1 MKFYDSVGPNPRIVR
16 MFMAEKGI
24 EMPKQTVDL
33 RKGENREAEH
43 LKRNPHGQMPA
54 LELDNG
60 SYLSEVLPI
69 CEYLEEKNPAPA
81 MIGTTPEER
90 AECRMWA
97 RRVDLNICEH
107 LANGFR
113 FGEGSE
119 VFRKAHP
126 LRARSLA
133 RPEDDRGQPPAMARR
148 TDGGQGLS
156 LRQALYDGRHPA
168 LLLDRFRRHGRPAA
182 GSKQQQYRGMDGAG
196 CGTAVGEG
204 VEARASFRGAQRERN
219 SYCGFDASHRPE

>member
-90 AECRMWA
+90 AECRMWT

-113 FGEGSE
+113 FGEGLKFFE
-119 VFRKAHP
+119 KRILCA
-126 LRARSLA
+126 
-133 RPEDDRGQPPAMARR
+133 PEASPGLKMIAANRLQWLDGQMAGKDYVCGKRFTMADILLYCWLDFAGTVGQPLDQSNGNIVAWMARV
-148 TDGGQGLS
+148 
-156 LRQALYDGRHPA
+156 AE
-168 LLLDRFRRHGRPAA
+168 RPSAKA
-182 GSKQQQYRGMDGAG
+182 
-196 CGTAVGEG
+196 
-204 VEARASFRGAQRERN
+204 
-219 SYCGFDASHRPE
+219 

>member
-43 LKRNPHGQMPA
+43 LKRNPHGQMPT
-54 LELDNG
+54 LELDDG
-60 SYLSEVLPI
+60 SYLSEIIPI

-81 MIGTTPEER
+81 MIGATAEER
-90 AECRMWA
+90 AECRMWT

-107 LANGFR
+107 MANGFR
-113 FGEGSE
+113 FGEGLKFFE
-119 VFRKAHP
+119 KRIP
-126 LRARSLA
+126 CRTRSLA

-148 TDGGQGLS
+148 PDGGQGLY
-156 LRQALYDGRHPA
+156 LRQALHAGRHPA
-168 LLLDRFRRHGRPAA
+168 LWLARFRRHGRPAA
-182 GSKQQQYRGMDGAG
+182 GPGQQQHRGVDGAG
-196 CGTAVGEG
+196 GGAAVGEG
-204 VEARASFRGAQRERN
+204 LTVIACDKREALAQGSASDEAI
-219 SYCGFDASHRPE
+219 H